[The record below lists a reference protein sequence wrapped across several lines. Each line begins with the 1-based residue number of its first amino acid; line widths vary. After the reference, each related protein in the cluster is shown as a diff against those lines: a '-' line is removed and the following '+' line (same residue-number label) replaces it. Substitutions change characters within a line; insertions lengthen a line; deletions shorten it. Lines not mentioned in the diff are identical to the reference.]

1 MPTILTFETKNSL
14 QQIRASINHSLS
26 LLLEDRS
33 ELQSTT
39 NLYLFHSLQQIRA
52 SISVSLSPSQVSR
65 EYNPSLS
72 RIIGK
77 IKTLEIYTFYGLI
90 LILSY
95 FAFERVLFQDSS
107 QFLMLVMTLFCKNVI
122 IQLWFYWR
130 LYCQSM
136 RMPFFVFF
144 CLMI

>member
-1 MPTILTFETKNSL
+1 MKQKTQFHKHL
-14 QQIRASINHSLS
+14 SLS
-26 LLLEDRS
+26 LEDRS
-33 ELQSTT
+33 EPKTQFYNQQQISIPLTFCSRSELQS
-39 NLYLFHSLQQIRA
+39 L
-52 SISVSLSPSQVSR
+52 SLSLSQVSR

-107 QFLMLVMTLFCKNVI
+107 
-122 IQLWFYWR
+122 
-130 LYCQSM
+130 
-136 RMPFFVFF
+136 FFFNAGYDIV
-144 CLMI
+144 L